1 MLRPDSIDKEA
12 QVPGLQAIRTKILR
26 TLGLGA
32 FGYALIAITSV
43 PSAAAATLTL
53 AEAIDRAMAFAPTVA
68 AAAADSDFS
77 QARVR
82 EMYAPFLPSVSAG
95 VEYYQAPGYSQAITN
110 RGLSS
115 MLLTADYTAFDFGR
129 RLARLRAARYA
140 NEAAMLGVQAAR
152 AQIVFDTKA
161 AYYGLLRAHDTVA
174 ELQASLDRLNRY
186 VSIIEDLQRTG
197 RAIMNDVLK
206 IRAARDNAELA
217 LAAAEGQRRRAA
229 VMLGSLIGDFD
240 RSDFEIANVPEL
252 PPAPS
257 GSLESNPVLR
267 AAARALAS
275 AAEQVKAAD
284 AARYPTVKLALTSGF
299 LGIDP
304 PGTINHNLGASYDGV
319 VSVPV
324 FQGGLLSARVDEARA
339 RQARAAAQERQAEYL
354 LKARLSEA
362 RFSYE
367 QARKQLSIL
376 DRAQP
381 TADGSF
387 ALAWTRFLGGGNV
400 TLLEVLSDYQQAERL
415 RLARFDQ
422 IYALRQAAAQMAL
435 LYGMEK

>member
-1 MLRPDSIDKEA
+1 MA
-12 QVPGLQAIRTKILR
+12 GLHAIRMKMLR

-32 FGYALIAITSV
+32 FGYALIAIVSA

-53 AEAIDRAMAFAPTVA
+53 AEAINRALALAPTVA
-68 AAAADSDFS
+68 AAAANSDFS

-95 VEYYQAPGYSQAITN
+95 IEYYQAPGYAQVITN

-140 NEAAMLGVQAAR
+140 NEAAVLGVQAAR
-152 AQIVFDTKA
+152 AQIVFDTKT
-161 AYYGLLRAHDTVA
+161 AYYGLLRAHRAAA

-186 VSIIEDLQRTG
+186 VSIIENLQRTG

-206 IRAARDNAELA
+206 IRTARDSAELA
-217 LAAAEGQRRRAA
+217 LAAAEGRQRRAA

-252 PPAPS
+252 SPEPT
-257 GSLESNPVLR
+257 GSLESNPALR
-267 AAARALAS
+267 AATRAVAA
-275 AAEQVKAAD
+275 AAEQVKAAE
-284 AARYPTVKLALTSGF
+284 AARYPTFTLALTSGF
-299 LGIDP
+299 LGVDP
-304 PGTINHNLGASYDGV
+304 PSTINHNLGASYDGV

-324 FQGGLLSARVDEARA
+324 FQGGLISARVDEAKA
-339 RQARAAAQERQAEYL
+339 RQARAVAQRREAEYL
-354 LKARLSEA
+354 LKSRLNDA

-422 IYALRQAAAQMAL
+422 DYALEQAAAEMAL

>member
-1 MLRPDSIDKEA
+1 MLSTLRLCA
-12 QVPGLQAIRTKILR
+12 LAGALLAIRP
-26 TLGLGA
+26 G
-32 FGYALIAITSV
+32 SV
-43 PSAAAATLTL
+43 AAATLTL
-53 AEAIDRAMAFAPTVA
+53 NEAIDRALALAPAVA
-68 AAAADSDFS
+68 AATAESDFS

-95 VEYYQAPGYSQAITN
+95 IEYYQAPGYAQVITN

-129 RLARLRAARYA
+129 RLAQLRAARYA
-140 NEAAMLGVQAAR
+140 NEAATLGMHAAR
-152 AQIVFDTKA
+152 AQIVFDTKT
-161 AYYGLLRAHDTVA
+161 AYYDLLRAHLTVS

-186 VSIIEDLQRTG
+186 VSIIEGLQRTG

-206 IRAARDNAELA
+206 VRTACDSAELA
-217 LAAAEGQRRRAA
+217 LAAAEGQQRRAA

-240 RSDFEIANVPEL
+240 RSDFEIADVPEL
-252 PPAPS
+252 APVPT
-257 GSLESNPVLR
+257 GNLESNPALR
-267 AAARALAS
+267 AAARAVAS
-275 AAEQVKAAD
+275 AAEQVKAAE

-299 LGIDP
+299 LGVDP
-304 PGTINHNLGASYDGV
+304 PRTISHNLGASYDGV

-324 FQGGLLSARVDEARA
+324 FQGGLISARIDESKA
-339 RQARAAAQERQAEYL
+339 RQARAMAQQRQTEYL
-354 LKARLSEA
+354 LKSRLNDA

-376 DRAQP
+376 RRAQP
-381 TADGSF
+381 TANGSF
-387 ALAWTRFLGGGNV
+387 ALAWARFLGGGNV
-400 TLLEVLSDYQQAERL
+400 TLLEVLSAYQQAERL

-422 IYALRQAAAQMAL
+422 AYALEQATAEMAL